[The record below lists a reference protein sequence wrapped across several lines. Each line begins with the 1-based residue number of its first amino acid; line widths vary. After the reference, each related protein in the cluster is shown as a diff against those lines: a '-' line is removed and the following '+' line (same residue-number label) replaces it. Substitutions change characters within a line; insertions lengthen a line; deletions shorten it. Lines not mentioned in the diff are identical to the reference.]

1 MPITQEDFGHTK
13 DGRLVVRYTLSNK
26 NGMVV
31 KIINFGAA
39 ITSIEMPDKAGN
51 IADVVLGHDKL
62 EGYENGRFYFGI
74 VAGRHANRIAKG
86 RFVID
91 GKEYQLETNNGPNH
105 LHGGFKGF
113 GVMLWN
119 ASVEGTTLQL
129 THISPDGE
137 QSYPGELTAE
147 VTYELTDENILNVVY
162 SAVTTAPTPINL
174 TNHSYFNL
182 AGHNG
187 GTINQHRIRI
197 DADRYIPV
205 NEELIPSGEMASVQD
220 TVFDLREQVELND
233 RIKDAPKGGIDHSFC
248 LNSPALDKPSIKLVD
263 PASGRSLDVSTTQ
276 PGVHF
281 YTGNFLDGSTAG
293 KEGVCY
299 PRNGGLCLETGNF
312 PDAINHDNFPKAIL
326 RPGEKYLQATAF
338 KFSW

>member
-13 DGRLVVRYTLSNK
+13 DGRLVVRYSLSNK

-39 ITSIEMPDKAGN
+39 VTSIEVPDRAGN
-51 IADVVLGHDKL
+51 IADVVLGYDKL
-62 EGYENGRFYFGI
+62 EGYETGAFYHGI
-74 VAGRHANRIAKG
+74 VVGRVANRIAKG

-113 GVMLWN
+113 GLMLWN
-119 ASVEGTTLQL
+119 ATVEGSTLKL
-129 THISPDGE
+129 TRVSPDGE
-137 QSYPGELTAE
+137 QCYPGEMTVE
-147 VTYELTDENILNVVY
+147 VRYELTDENILNVVY

-187 GTINQHRIRI
+187 DTIKQHQISI

-205 NEELIPSGEMASVQD
+205 SDELIPIGEMAPVKD
-220 TVFDLREQVELND
+220 TVFDLREQVELAD
-233 RIKDAPKGGIDHSFC
+233 RIRDAPGGGIDHSFC
-248 LNSPALDKPSIKLVD
+248 LNVPSLDKPSIKLVD
-263 PASGRSLDVSTTQ
+263 PATGRSLEVSTTQ

-281 YTGNFLDGSTAG
+281 YTGNFLDGSEVG
-293 KEGVCY
+293 KKDIFY
-299 PRNGGLCLETGNF
+299 PKHGGLCLETGNF
-312 PDAINHDNFPKAIL
+312 PDAINQDNFPNAIL
-326 RPGEKYLQATAF
+326 RPGEKYLQATSF